1 MAQYTVE
8 LQSAIGFVY
17 VAEASSE
24 EDAIKMA
31 KSILE
36 QESEDETQ
44 VSYWLPSIVKNVKV
58 VSAAIKGE

>member
-44 VSYWLPSIVKNVKV
+44 VSSGSNQSSKMPKWYPLP
-58 VSAAIKGE
+58 